1 MYGNPALPIKA
12 PKQVTLAERRAHA
25 REEIQR
31 IISAQDSL
39 RDQAAILLIGPSGAA
54 PR

>member
-25 REEIQR
+25 REEIQS
-31 IISAQDSL
+31 IVSAQESL
-39 RDQAAILLIGPSGAA
+39 
-54 PR
+54 